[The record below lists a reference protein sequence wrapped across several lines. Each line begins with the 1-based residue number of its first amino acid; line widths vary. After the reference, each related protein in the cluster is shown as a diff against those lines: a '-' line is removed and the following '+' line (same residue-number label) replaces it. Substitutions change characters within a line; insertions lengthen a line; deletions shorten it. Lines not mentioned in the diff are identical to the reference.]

1 MTSRVHLTTRST
13 WPRRLL
19 LACILACL
27 VTYPALAADT
37 APVSDLDS
45 YIAAAMRT
53 FEVPGLA
60 VAVVKDGEVVLT
72 RGYGVRRAGEPA
84 LVDAH
89 TLFGIASNTKAFTAA
104 ALGILVDEG
113 KIAWDD
119 PVTKHLPW
127 FQMYDP
133 YVTRE
138 MTVRDLLCHRSGLG
152 LGAGDLLFWPP
163 STFSRDEILHRLR
176 DIKPAHGFRSKFAYS
191 NLMFVAAGQVLAAVT
206 GSSWDD
212 FVKQR
217 IFGPLGMQSTQTSV
231 TLFHPGDNAAT
242 PHSKV
247 EGHLQ
252 AIPYTDID
260 NSAPAGAINSNAS
273 DMSRWVMTQLATGR
287 IPQSGDK
294 RLFSER
300 VSKEMWS
307 AQTSLGVPDP
317 PPGLEAL
324 RGNFSAYGLG
334 WGLNEFRGHK
344 VVSHTGGLPG
354 FVSLVM
360 LIPDIQLGIVVLTN
374 QEAGGAFSA
383 IGHRI
388 ADRYLGAPDTDWIT
402 AYQKLD
408 EKQRADAAE
417 KVAKQSA
424 SRNAGSKPSLP
435 VAKYAGRY
443 RDPWYGEITIAMER
457 DALVLRFNH
466 TPGLVADMEHWQYDT
481 FKARWRDR
489 SLDADAFVTFALNP
503 DGAIGQM
510 KMVPVSPL
518 TDFSFDFQ
526 DLLFTPVV
534 TPGAASAAHP

>member
-1 MTSRVHLTTRST
+1 MAA
-13 WPRRLL
+13 LL
-19 LACILACL
+19 ICPVAG
-27 VTYPALAADT
+27 PGLAAGT

-45 YIAAAMRT
+45 YVAAAMRT

-60 VAVVKDGEVVLT
+60 VAVVKDGEIVLT
-72 RGYGVRRAGEPA
+72 RGYGVRRLGETAP
-84 LVDAH
+84 VDER

-119 PVTKHLPW
+119 PVTKHLPS

-163 STFSRDEILHRLR
+163 STFSRDEIVQRLR
-176 DIKPAHGFRSKFAYS
+176 FIRPAHGFRSKFAYS
-191 NLMFVAAGQVLAAVT
+191 NLMFVAAGQVVAAVT

-231 TLFHPGDNAAT
+231 KLFHAGDNAAT
-242 PHSKV
+242 AHSKV

-260 NSAPAGAINSNAS
+260 NSAPAGAINSNVS
-273 DMSRWVMTQLATGR
+273 DMSRWVMTQLAAGR
-287 IPQSGDK
+287 IPQPGDK

-307 AQTSLGVPDP
+307 AQTPLGVPDP

-324 RGNFSAYGLG
+324 RGNFAAYGLG

-360 LIPDIQLGIVVLTN
+360 MIPDIQLGIVVLTN

-388 ADRYLGAPDTDWIT
+388 ADRYLGASDTDWIT
-402 AYQKLD
+402 ALKSLD
-408 EKQRADAAE
+408 DKQRADAAE

-424 SRNAGSKPSLP
+424 SRNADSKPSLP
-435 VAKYAGRY
+435 IVKYAGRY
-443 RDPWYGEITIAMER
+443 SDPWYGEITIAMER
-457 DALVLRFNH
+457 DAMVLRFNR
-466 TPGLVADMEHWQYDT
+466 TPGLVADLEHWQYDT

-503 DGAIGQM
+503 DGSIGQM

-526 DLLFTPVV
+526 DLLFTPV
-534 TPGAASAAHP
+534 AASTAHP

>member
-1 MTSRVHLTTRST
+1 MLS
-13 WPRRLL
+13 PRRPAKLRLL
-19 LACILACL
+19 CPLLTCL
-27 VTYPALAADT
+27 VAIPGYAADT
-37 APVSDLDS
+37 APVNDLDA
-45 YIAAAMRT
+45 YVAAAMRT

-60 VAVVKDGEVVLT
+60 VAVVKNGEVVLT
-72 RGYGVRRAGEPA
+72 KGYGVRRMGESAP
-84 LVDAH
+84 VDAH

-119 PVTKHLPW
+119 PVTRHLPW

-152 LGAGDLLFWPP
+152 LGAGDLMFWPP
-163 STFSRDEILHRLR
+163 TTFSRDEILHRLR
-176 DIKPAHGFRSKFAYS
+176 FIKPAHSLRSKFAYS
-191 NLMFVAAGQVLAAVT
+191 NLMFVAAGQIIPAVT
-206 GSSWDD
+206 GMSWEE
-212 FVKQR
+212 FIRQR
-217 IFGPLGMQSTQTSV
+217 IFVPLKMESSQTSV

-247 EGHLQ
+247 EGHVQ

-260 NSAPAGAINSNAS
+260 NSAPAGAINSCVA
-273 DMSRWVMTQLATGR
+273 DMSRWVMTQLASGR
-287 IPQSGDK
+287 IPQSEEK
-294 RLFSER
+294 RLFSGR

-307 AQTSLGVPDP
+307 AQTPLPVPDP
-317 PPGLEAL
+317 PPGLEPL

-360 LIPDIQLGIVVLTN
+360 LIPDVQLGIVVLTN

-388 ADRYLGAPDTDWIT
+388 ADRYLGAPDTDWIA
-402 AYQKLD
+402 AYHNLD

-417 KVAKQSA
+417 KVAKQSG
-424 SRNAGSKPSLP
+424 SRNADSKPSLAL
-435 VAKYAGRY
+435 AKYAGRY
-443 RDPWYGEITIAMER
+443 SDPWYGEVTIAMER

-466 TPGLVADMEHWQYDT
+466 TPGLVADMDHWQYDT

-503 DGAIGQM
+503 DGAIAQM

-526 DLLFTPVV
+526 DLSFTPV
-534 TPGAASAAHP
+534 ASATSER